1 MIAHPL
7 ASDTRS
13 HAPSTSDGEAL
24 GYFIGLGRRGDGGWE
39 YARKRPLNLKDSPG
53 LPSLREVRN
62 DLQAARLTTP
72 SPSRASDV
80 VQREKLMFLVSQAL
94 FLAFYLPNQA

>member
-24 GYFIGLGRRGDGGWE
+24 GYFIGLAGDGGWE

-62 DLQAARLTTP
+62 DLQAAPLTPP